1 MDTLQTEL
9 DAIVG
14 ENRLKV
20 RLIHDD
26 TQVCVNAHERELLQ
40 TIQELQRTSFDRHW
54 HIKEN
59 LFNKA
64 LIIPVDQWDDRP
76 GPNFNGFI
84 PVYKKFYA
92 ERIQMIIRKYDA
104 RSLSED
110 QQVLYKEAK
119 RRFYALDTDDMAQY
133 KEVRDMFERIRDL

>member
-14 ENRLKV
+14 EKRLKV

-26 TQVCVNAHERELLQ
+26 TQLCVNAHERELLE
-40 TIQELQRTSFDRHW
+40 TIQELQRTMFDREW

-59 LFNKA
+59 IFNKA
-64 LIIPVDQWDDRP
+64 LLLPVDQWDDGP
-76 GPNFNGFI
+76 GPYFNGFI

-92 ERIQMIIRKYDA
+92 KRIQMIIRKYDA

-110 QQVLYKEAK
+110 RQALYEEAK
-119 RRFYALDTDDMAQY
+119 RRFYALDTDDMTQY
-133 KEVRDMFERIRDL
+133 KEVREMFERIRDI